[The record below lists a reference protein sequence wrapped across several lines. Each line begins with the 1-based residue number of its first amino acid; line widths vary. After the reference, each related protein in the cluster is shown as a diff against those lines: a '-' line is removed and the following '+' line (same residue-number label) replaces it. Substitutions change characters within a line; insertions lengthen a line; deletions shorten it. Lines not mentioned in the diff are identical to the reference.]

1 MLGSC
6 HKLTLFSFYRMFG
19 HKCFMK
25 SGQDGWLFFR
35 SPHAAAAMTH
45 SIADALHACIPVR
58 LEAEHN
64 LKNDA

>member
-1 MLGSC
+1 MLESC

-19 HKCFMK
+19 HKYFMK

-45 SIADALHACIPVR
+45 SIDALHACIPVR